1 MPQLH
6 RCTWNVNL
14 RNPSQQ
20 SVELDHFDTIDCL
33 SLCLYGLRRNT
44 ALQLKHLDDRESTS
58 HAVVLFE
65 RKISPK
71 SPPSWW
77 PCPMATWCTWCPGN
91 CPQMWHYSRQPPSDW
106 NWSSLYCCTSHGID
120 SYQFLLP
127 YHRSPQSPSSCTW
140 RSCGAPRRPAVP
152 GNWPGC
158 LEKLH
163 TSVFPALT
171 VGCGALWQTP
181 LSR

>member
-106 NWSSLYCCTSHGID
+106 NWSSLYCCTSHGIETLISFSCLIID
-120 SYQFLLP
+120 PHSHPVLVHGVAVG
-127 YHRSPQSPSSCTW
+127 HREDPLFQWTGQGVW
-140 RSCGAPRRPAVP
+140 RSCTPRSSQ
-152 GNWPGC
+152 
-158 LEKLH
+158 L
-163 TSVFPALT
+163 
-171 VGCGALWQTP
+171 
-181 LSR
+181 